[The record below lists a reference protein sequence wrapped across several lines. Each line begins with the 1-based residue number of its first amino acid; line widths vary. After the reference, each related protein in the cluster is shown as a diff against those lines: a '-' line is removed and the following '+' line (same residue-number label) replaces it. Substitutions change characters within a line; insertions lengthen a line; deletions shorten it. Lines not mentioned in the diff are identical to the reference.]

1 VQDGRIFIELV
12 NLPFLL
18 GGGSPEQ
25 YRAGIK
31 LAIEGGWFEMHENG
45 TYLRFTRPV
54 RSWSPSDCHFFDL
67 LTNVAALTSRPSQSG
82 HI

>member
-45 TYLRFTRPV
+45 TYLRFTQAGAE
-54 RSWSPSDCHFFDL
+54 L
-67 LTNVAALTSRPSQSG
+67 VA
-82 HI
+82 

>member
-1 VQDGRIFIELV
+1 
-12 NLPFLL
+12 
-18 GGGSPEQ
+18 
-25 YRAGIK
+25 
-31 LAIEGGWFEMHENG
+31 MHENG